1 MERRSALPLVG
12 AIVLV
17 LILGTLNLYQYRGS
31 SGGSDA
37 GLLARPRRVIDAFHQ
52 LFYAS
57 PATWSRNT
65 WLGIPTQQNPNDAWI
80 TQEILY
86 EVKPDVLFEAGTA
99 AGGSAILWA
108 TILEQFNPDARVVTV
123 DIVNSS
129 KEARKLPIAQRR
141 VDFLVGSSTEPAIVA
156 EVRRLAA
163 GKRAVVILDSDHA
176 QHHVAQ
182 ELDLYASLVSVGSYL
197 IVQDTNVN
205 GHPVFPEH
213 GPGPWEAVE
222 EFLVRNPQFEV
233 DRSRERLLFTMHP
246 RGYLKRVR

>member
-1 MERRSALPLVG
+1 MQSRSSLPLIG
-12 AIVLV
+12 AIALI
-17 LILGTLNLYQYRGS
+17 LILGASNLYQYRAA
-31 SGGSDA
+31 SGGSQEPLPA
-37 GLLARPRRVIDAFHQ
+37 SARQVVDAFPQ

-57 PATWSRNT
+57 RGTWSRNT
-65 WLGIPTQQNPNDAWI
+65 WLGISTQQNPNDAWV

-86 EVKPDVLFEAGTA
+86 EVKPDVVFEAGTA

-129 KEARKLPIAQRR
+129 REARKLPIAKRR
-141 VDFLVGSSTEPAIVA
+141 VDFLVGSSTEPRIVA
-156 EVRRLAA
+156 EVRRLVG
-163 GKRAVVILDSDHA
+163 GKRALVILDSDHA
-176 QHHVAQ
+176 QHHVAR
-182 ELDLYASLVSVGSYL
+182 ELDLYADLVSVGSYL

-222 EFLVRNPQFEV
+222 AFLERNPQFEV